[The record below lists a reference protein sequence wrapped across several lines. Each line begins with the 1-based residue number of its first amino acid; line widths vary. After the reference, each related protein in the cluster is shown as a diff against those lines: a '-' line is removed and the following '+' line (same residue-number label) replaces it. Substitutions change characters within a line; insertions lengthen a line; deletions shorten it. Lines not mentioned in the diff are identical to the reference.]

1 MPGPGGRV
9 TGALKARATDGG
21 ELLARELD
29 RMAAEGGVKSLHAK
43 LVYLT
48 NSVAGQ
54 EAMVAAGIN
63 LASRSTRSTVLG
75 WLGDDELAPGTGISH
90 ANARRV
96 DEAYLARRRET
107 MAGRLKRR
115 LGRGQGTY
123 VEVEPPDQS
132 KVERRHRR
140 SVEDLG
146 RGTAY
151 FRILADEWE
160 GIVDAWA
167 AGDAAGLQRSWEA
180 ICDEHLYPPD
190 AFYACGGIAV
200 AA

>member
-1 MPGPGGRV
+1 MPGPGGRI
-9 TGALKARATDGG
+9 TGAYKAQAEPGG
-21 ELLARELD
+21 QLLAAELD

-75 WLGDDELAPGTGISH
+75 WLADDELASGTGISR

-96 DEAYLARRRET
+96 DEAYAARRRET
-107 MAGRLKRR
+107 MAGRLKKR
-115 LGRGQGTY
+115 LARGGGAY
-123 VEVEPPDQS
+123 VEVTPPDQS

-140 SVEDLG
+140 TVEDLG
-146 RGTAY
+146 RGVTSI
-151 FRILADEWE
+151 RIREAEWDD
-160 GIVDAWA
+160 IVDAWA
-167 AGDAAGLQRSWEA
+167 AGDDAGLQRTWESV
-180 ICDEHLYPPD
+180 CDDQLYPPE
-190 AFYACGGIAV
+190 AFYACGDIQV